1 MTTVDTFFAKREP
14 TDAECESA
22 AQVCEEW
29 CQVYPVFFPNKNLT
43 RKMVEWSIMM
53 PKFIREKK
61 GFMNTML
68 RLEQEGEH
76 LHQIL
81 NSLENRFKSVYNKS
95 ERYYLI
101 LKELENK
108 HYSK

>member
-1 MTTVDTFFAKREP
+1 MTTVDTFFAKRDP

-29 CQVYPVFFPNKNLT
+29 CELYPVFFPNRNLT
-43 RKMVEWSIMM
+43 RKMVEWSIVM

-61 GFMNTML
+61 GFINTML
-68 RLEQEGEH
+68 RLEQEEQEDLH
-76 LHQIL
+76 DHQIL

-95 ERYYLI
+95 
-101 LKELENK
+101 
-108 HYSK
+108 

>member
-1 MTTVDTFFAKREP
+1 MQNVKVQHRF
-14 TDAECESA
+14 
-22 AQVCEEW
+22 V
-29 CQVYPVFFPNKNLT
+29 KNGVKYTLCLPC
-43 RKMVEWSIMM
+43 SIVM
-53 PKFIREKK
+53 PIREKK